1 METLLRL
8 SSRSSS
14 QSRLA
19 SSALGGL
26 TALCLAFRRTSQA
39 AAFAAR
45 FSGLSNLFRLAV
57 SFPGLK
63 PFPLSLNPLCGFRKE
78 GRNLRKAFGQ
88 LVLLGSD
95 LAALAPA
102 TYLRRSLR
110 RPSWRSYL
118 GGGFVLRCF
127 QHLSWPDAD
136 TRRCTWRHNRQ
147 TGGLSNTVLSY

>member
-1 METLLRL
+1 METLFRL

-26 TALCLAFRRTSQA
+26 TALCPTFRRTSQA

-45 FSGLSNLFRLAV
+45 FSGLSNFISTCRLFSR
-57 SFPGLK
+57 SQTF
-63 PFPLSLNPLCGFRKE
+63 FLSLNPLCGFRKE